1 MELLCLETVELDC
14 GSQLKSRTV
23 RAFRDAVLTQDSR
36 VQQNLLSSER
46 PNISSRPEPGS
57 VTENTDV
64 QPYMRRILTG
74 WMLQVCEDQKCE
86 EEVFPLA
93 VHYLDRYMSQHPVQK
108 SRLQLLGTV
117 CMFLASKLRESV
129 PLSASKLSVYT
140 DHGVTIP
147 EILQWEVLVVS
158 RLNWDL
164 ASVLP
169 SDFLEVLLQGLPLQN
184 PTLVRRHV
192 HSYIALTATELKFSI
207 FTPSAVA
214 CSCVTAAVIRLNVLT
229 ETLTADALLQ
239 VLRNLLNVDE
249 TSLCECYSAL
259 EDTIE
264 LTLGRTS
271 PDLTCTPDDVQD
283 VMR

>member
-1 MELLCLETVELDC
+1 MELLCYETVDLD
-14 GSQLKSRTV
+14 SSSELKSRPV
-23 RAFRDAVLTQDSR
+23 RAFRDAVLTQDNR
-36 VQQNLLSSER
+36 VQQNLLNSER
-46 PNISSRPEPGS
+46 PNITSTTEPGT
-57 VTENTDV
+57 VTEHTDV

-93 VHYLDRYMSQHPVQK
+93 VHYLDRYMSQYPVQK

-129 PLSASKLSVYT
+129 PLSASKLCDYT
-140 DHGVTIP
+140 DHAVTIP

-169 SDFLEVLLQGLPLQN
+169 SDFLELLLQGLPLQN

-207 FTPSAVA
+207 FTPSTVA
-214 CSCVTAAVIRLNVLT
+214 CSCVTAAVNRLNILT

-239 VLRNLLNVDE
+239 VLRNLLDVDE
-249 TSLCECYSAL
+249 TSLYECYSML
-259 EDTIE
+259 EETIE
-264 LTLGRTS
+264 LTLGQTS
-271 PDLTCTPDDVQD
+271 PDLT
-283 VMR
+283 

>member
-1 MELLCLETVELDC
+1 MELLCHETVELDC

-36 VQQNLLSSER
+36 VQQNLLNSER
-46 PNISSRPEPGS
+46 PNIASRPEPGNG
-57 VTENTDV
+57 TENTDV

-93 VHYLDRYMSQHPVQK
+93 VHYLDRYMSQNPVQK

-147 EILQWEVLVVS
+147 EILWEVVVVS

-169 SDFLEVLLQGLPLQN
+169 SDFLEVLLQDLPLQN
-184 PTLVRRHV
+184 PALVRRHV

-259 EDTIE
+259 EETIE

-271 PDLTCTPDDVQD
+271 PDLTCTPDNVQD
-283 VMR
+283 VKR